1 MVEVREITTIKL
13 GLISAPDLPAEIAS
27 DLIKEL
33 PELLPDRID
42 KDVSWEVEMTI
53 DSLVGVAENTKQVL
67 EKADN
72 IKEEN
77 NWDYAICLTD
87 LPIFFGK
94 YLVVANASLKDQVAQ
109 ISVPT
114 FGLMPMRKRIRKT
127 LMQMMRELYSKES
140 NDKPHARLAVE
151 KKPSPSK
158 NKNKNKLTHQ
168 FSLSQIGRMQATSKD
183 DVVDLR
189 YFIKSRFTGYLRV
202 LLGMTFANRPWKA
215 LFSFNKMI
223 TLSFATGSYISIFP
237 TPWQLSIVYTPIRL
251 IILTIIAI
259 MGMVIWVIFSQ
270 NLWEKPSDRGKKRWR
285 DLYNW
290 TTFVTLSS
298 IVIIN
303 YIVLFTMFSIA
314 ISIFVPPE
322 LFQAWTGLD
331 EDPSFKYYL
340 NLVWLVTSL
349 GTLAGAIGA
358 GLEREEKIRNITYS
372 FRQQQRYYE
381 VGEEYDNKK
390 EAEESN

>member
-1 MVEVREITTIKL
+1 MRKINTIKL

-33 PELLPDRID
+33 PELLSEKID
-42 KDVSWEVEMTI
+42 KDVSWKVEMTI
-53 DSLVGVAENTKQVL
+53 DSLVGVAENTKEVL

-77 NWDYAICLTD
+77 EWDYAICLTD

-94 YLVVANASLKDQVAQ
+94 YLVVANASLKDRVAQ

-114 FGLMPMRKRIRKT
+114 FGLMPMRRRIRKT
-127 LMQMMRELYSKES
+127 LLQMMQELYVEES
-140 NDKPHARLAVE
+140 QTESPQAKLAVKE
-151 KKPSPSK
+151 QPSKSK

-168 FSLSQIGRMQATSKD
+168 FSLSQIGRMKATSKD

-237 TPWQLSIVYTPIRL
+237 TPWQLSIVYTPVRL

-259 MGMVIWVIFSQ
+259 MGMVMWVIFSQ

-290 TTFVTLSS
+290 TTFSTLSS

-303 YIVLFTMFSIA
+303 YIVLFMMFSIA

-331 EDPSFKYYL
+331 EEPTFKYYL

-358 GLEREEKIRNITYS
+358 GLEKEDKIRNITYS

-381 VGEEYDNKK
+381 VGQEYDNKE
-390 EAEESN
+390 EAEQS

>member
-1 MVEVREITTIKL
+1 MEVRKINTIKL

-33 PELLPDRID
+33 PELLSEKID
-42 KDVSWEVEMTI
+42 KDVSWKVEMTI
-53 DSLVGVAENTKQVL
+53 DSLVGVAENTKEVL

-77 NWDYAICLTD
+77 EWDYAICLTD

-94 YLVVANASLKDQVAQ
+94 YLVVANASLKDRVAQ

-114 FGLMPMRKRIRKT
+114 FGLMPMRRRIRKT
-127 LMQMMRELYSKES
+127 LMQMMQELYVEES
-140 NDKPHARLAVE
+140 QTESPQAKLAVKE
-151 KKPSPSK
+151 QPSKSK

-168 FSLSQIGRMQATSKD
+168 FSLSQIGRMKATSKD

-237 TPWQLSIVYTPIRL
+237 TPWQLSIVYTPVRL

-259 MGMVIWVIFSQ
+259 MGMVMWVIFSQ

-290 TTFVTLSS
+290 TTFSTLSS

-303 YIVLFTMFSIA
+303 YIVLFMMFSIA

-331 EDPSFKYYL
+331 EEPTFKYYL

-358 GLEREEKIRNITYS
+358 GLEKEDKIRNITYS

-381 VGEEYDNKK
+381 VGQEYDNKE
-390 EAEESN
+390 EAEQS

>member
-1 MVEVREITTIKL
+1 MRKINTIKL

-33 PELLPDRID
+33 PELLSEKID
-42 KDVSWEVEMTI
+42 KDVSWKVEMTI
-53 DSLVGVAENTKQVL
+53 DSLVGVAENTKEVL

-77 NWDYAICLTD
+77 EWDYAICLTD

-94 YLVVANASLKDQVAQ
+94 YLVVANASLKDRVAQ

-114 FGLMPMRKRIRKT
+114 FGLMPMRRRIRKT
-127 LMQMMRELYSKES
+127 LMQMMQELYVEES
-140 NDKPHARLAVE
+140 QTESPQAKLAVKE
-151 KKPSPSK
+151 QPSKSK

-168 FSLSQIGRMQATSKD
+168 FSLSQIGRMKATSKD

-259 MGMVIWVIFSQ
+259 MGMVMWVIFSQ

-290 TTFVTLSS
+290 TTFSTLSS

-303 YIVLFTMFSIA
+303 YIVLFMMFSIA

-331 EDPSFKYYL
+331 EEPTFKYYL

-358 GLEREEKIRNITYS
+358 GLEKEDKIRNITYS

-381 VGEEYDNKK
+381 VGQEYDNKE
-390 EAEESN
+390 EAEQS

>member
-1 MVEVREITTIKL
+1 MRKINTIKL

-33 PELLPDRID
+33 PELLSEKID
-42 KDVSWEVEMTI
+42 KDVSWKVEMTI
-53 DSLVGVAENTKQVL
+53 DSLVGVAENTKEVL

-77 NWDYAICLTD
+77 EWDYAICLTD

-94 YLVVANASLKDQVAQ
+94 YLVVANASLKDRVAQ

-114 FGLMPMRKRIRKT
+114 FGLMPMRRRIRKT
-127 LMQMMRELYSKES
+127 LMQMMQELYVEES
-140 NDKPHARLAVE
+140 QTESPQAKLAVKE
-151 KKPSPSK
+151 QPSKSK

-168 FSLSQIGRMQATSKD
+168 FSLSQIGRMKATSKD

-237 TPWQLSIVYTPIRL
+237 TPWQLSIVYTPVRL

-259 MGMVIWVIFSQ
+259 MGMVMWVIFSQ

-290 TTFVTLSS
+290 TTFSTLSS

-303 YIVLFTMFSIA
+303 YIVLFMMFSIA

-331 EDPSFKYYL
+331 EEPTFKYYL

-358 GLEREEKIRNITYS
+358 GLEKEDKIRNITYS

-381 VGEEYDNKK
+381 VGQEYGNKE
-390 EAEESN
+390 EAEQS

>member
-1 MVEVREITTIKL
+1 MRKINTIKL

-33 PELLPDRID
+33 PELLSEKID
-42 KDVSWEVEMTI
+42 KDVSWKVEMTI
-53 DSLVGVAENTKQVL
+53 DSLVGVAENTKEVL

-77 NWDYAICLTD
+77 EWDYAICLTD

-94 YLVVANASLKDQVAQ
+94 YLVVANASLKDRVAQ

-114 FGLMPMRKRIRKT
+114 FGLMPMRRRIRKT
-127 LMQMMRELYSKES
+127 LMQMMQELYVEES
-140 NDKPHARLAVE
+140 QTESPQAKLAVKE
-151 KKPSPSK
+151 QPSKSK

-168 FSLSQIGRMQATSKD
+168 FSLSQIGRMKATSKD

-237 TPWQLSIVYTPIRL
+237 TPWQLSIVYTPVRL

-259 MGMVIWVIFSQ
+259 MGMVMWVIFSQ

-290 TTFVTLSS
+290 TTFSTLSS

-303 YIVLFTMFSIA
+303 YIVLFMMFSIA

-331 EDPSFKYYL
+331 EEPTFKYYL

-358 GLEREEKIRNITYS
+358 GLEKEDKIRNITYS

-381 VGEEYDNKK
+381 VGQEYDNKE
-390 EAEESN
+390 EAEQS

>member
-1 MVEVREITTIKL
+1 MRKINTIKL

-33 PELLPDRID
+33 PELLSEKID
-42 KDVSWEVEMTI
+42 KDVSWKVEMTI
-53 DSLVGVAENTKQVL
+53 DSLVGVAENTQEVL

-77 NWDYAICLTD
+77 EWDYAICLTD

-94 YLVVANASLKDQVAQ
+94 YLVVANASLKDRVAQ

-114 FGLMPMRKRIRKT
+114 FGLMPMRRRIRKT
-127 LMQMMRELYSKES
+127 LMQMMQELYVEES
-140 NDKPHARLAVE
+140 QTESPQAKLAVKE
-151 KKPSPSK
+151 QPSKSK

-168 FSLSQIGRMQATSKD
+168 FSLSQIGRMKATSKD

-259 MGMVIWVIFSQ
+259 MGMVMWVIFSQ

-290 TTFVTLSS
+290 TTFSTLSS

-303 YIVLFTMFSIA
+303 YIVLFMMFSIA

-331 EDPSFKYYL
+331 EEPTFKYYL

-358 GLEREEKIRNITYS
+358 GLEKEDKIRNITYS

-381 VGEEYDNKK
+381 VGQEYDNKE
-390 EAEESN
+390 EAEQS